1 VIIIKRHGGYNL
13 SELELVGKGTQ
24 GSVYK
29 IDSKRC
35 IKVFK
40 KKDGCKKEIETLL
53 MAQGNKHFPK
63 ILESG
68 ENFIVREY
76 IDGIELDKYIIDHSL
91 DINIT
96 KKILQVY
103 DALGRVGYRR
113 QDIVLFHILVT
124 KKGVFRIIDTGKVMK
139 EKRTYPKLILE
150 GLEELGYKNKFLEL
164 VKLLRPDLYASWI

>member
-1 VIIIKRHGGYNL
+1 
-13 SELELVGKGTQ
+13 
-24 GSVYK
+24 
-29 IDSKRC
+29 
-35 IKVFK
+35 
-40 KKDGCKKEIETLL
+40 

-76 IDGIELDKYIIDHSL
+76 IDGIELDKYLIDHSL

-96 KKILQVY
+96 KKILQIY
-103 DALGRVGYRR
+103 DVLRRVGYRR

-124 KKGVFRIIDTGKVMK
+124 KKGVFRIIDTGRVMK

-150 GLEELGYKNKFLEL
+150 GLEELGYKDKFLEL